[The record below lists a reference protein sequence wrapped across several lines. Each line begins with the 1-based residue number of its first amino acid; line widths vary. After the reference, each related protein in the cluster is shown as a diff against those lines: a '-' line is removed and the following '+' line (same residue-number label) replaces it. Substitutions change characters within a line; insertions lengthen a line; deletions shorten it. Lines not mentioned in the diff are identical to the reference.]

1 MKSLSVKVGVIVG
14 YILLIMVF
22 LFLIL
27 CRDYFKNQVTVYPV
41 GKTDKGLL
49 PLNRTKYKVFREAKF
64 VIYWM
69 PGFMDFPAELV
80 KCIVR
85 DRLNWSGELIDGSGR
100 FMMVKGKFFQ
110 TFPVEKDIQYVSR
123 WKWWML
129 QIEWMFK

>member
-1 MKSLSVKVGVIVG
+1 MKSLLGKLGVILSFIV
-14 YILLIMVF
+14 LVVAVLSLIS
-22 LFLIL
+22 
-27 CRDYFKNQVTVYPV
+27 CGDYFKNQVTVYPV
-41 GKTDKGLL
+41 GKTDKGLQ
-49 PLNRTKYKVFREAKF
+49 PLNRTKYKAFPGSQV

-69 PGFMDFPAELV
+69 PGFDFPSAELV

-85 DRLNWSGELIDGSGR
+85 DRLNWSGEYVDGSGK

-110 TFPVEKDIQYVSR
+110 TFPIDKEVHYVSR